1 MKPKFIDYFMDV
13 AERTAQLSYAK
24 RLQVGAVIV
33 KGNQILASGYNGMP
47 SGWENNCET
56 KEWMGG
62 AACWVDL
69 DDTEV
74 EQQWP
79 YIEYSDVDDKPI
91 GRYRLKSKPEVMHAE
106 RNALDKVAMSNESTA
121 GAVMFTT
128 HAPCL
133 ECAKSIYNTG
143 ITAIYY
149 KEEYRSL
156 DGINFLKKTGV
167 HVHKYPQI

>member
-1 MKPKFIDYFMDV
+1 MGRIKVLNNIMKQKFIDYFMDI
-13 AERTAQLSYAK
+13 ATRTSKLSYAK

-47 SGWENNCET
+47 SGWENNCEV
-56 KEWMGG
+56 KVPEHI
-62 AACWVDL
+62 DP
-69 DDTEV
+69 DTRTVTPEH
-74 EQQWP
+74 
-79 YIEYSDVDDKPI
+79 I
-91 GRYRLKSKPEVMHAE
+91 KSKPEVMHAE
-106 RNALDKVAMSNESTA
+106 RNAIDKVASSNESTL

-143 ITAIYY
+143 ITTVYY
-149 KEEYRSL
+149 KEEYRSN

-167 HVHKYPQI
+167 HVHKYITLETSV

>member
-1 MKPKFIDYFMDV
+1 MKPKFIDYYMDI
-13 AERTAQLSYAK
+13 AERTAKLSYAK

-47 SGWENNCET
+47 SGWENNCEIT
-56 KEWMGG
+56 IP
-62 AACWVDL
+62 
-69 DDTEV
+69 
-74 EQQWP
+74 EQIDAESRIITPAQ
-79 YIEYSDVDDKPI
+79 IV
-91 GRYRLKSKPEVMHAE
+91 SKPEVLHAE
-106 RNALDKVAMSNESTA
+106 RNAIDKVAMSNESTA
-121 GAVMFTT
+121 GAIMFTT

-143 ITAIYY
+143 ITTVYY

-167 HVHKYPQI
+167 NVHKYTEPDLSI